1 MNTFTGPISKTGK
14 DDVLKFKIAWTLLI
28 VGFFFAFS
36 AWYGGNGKPITP
48 REGTALIQKLRAVH
62 SSSGT
67 GERGYVDHIEDMIA
81 RDDGKEFYAVNLENE
96 KEGDAARLSGETYS
110 AIVMPLL
117 FRRGSHP
124 VFISR
129 RVGLMLGE
137 YGNDVDRVAVI
148 RYRSLRDLIDM
159 SLDPAMEEGRVY
171 KYGALDHTEVFITRP
186 TISFLHIRVTL
197 AFFLILLG
205 WAGYRSIDWIHARR
219 GTPSI

>member
-1 MNTFTGPISKTGK
+1 MLP
-14 DDVLKFKIAWTLLI
+14 
-28 VGFFFAFS
+28 
-36 AWYGGNGKPITP
+36 
-48 REGTALIQKLRAVH
+48 E
-62 SSSGT
+62 
-67 GERGYVDHIEDMIA
+67 
-81 RDDGKEFYAVNLENE
+81 
-96 KEGDAARLSGETYS
+96 
-110 AIVMPLL
+110 
-117 FRRGSHP
+117 FRRVRVPRSRHENILFDRSKIVHQTGGSP
-124 VFISR
+124 
-129 RVGLMLGE
+129 
-137 YGNDVDRVAVI
+137 VI